1 MRINNEV
8 QQLYKESG
16 ILNEIKWQEYG
27 KQNTYK
33 GKREEKCPKKYSRA
47 DQVEE
52 SQKVHQSRNKWTA
65 SRKLSEEGWRR
76 VIEDRRELRPVVR

>member
-8 QQLYKESG
+8 QRVYKESG

-27 KQNTYK
+27 KYNTYK
-33 GKREEKCPKKYSRA
+33 GKREEKCQKKYSRT

-52 SQKVHQSRNKWTA
+52 SQKVQQSKSKWTV
-65 SRKLSEEGWRR
+65 SRKLSEDCLVGSRISMVGDE
-76 VIEDRRELRPVVR
+76 